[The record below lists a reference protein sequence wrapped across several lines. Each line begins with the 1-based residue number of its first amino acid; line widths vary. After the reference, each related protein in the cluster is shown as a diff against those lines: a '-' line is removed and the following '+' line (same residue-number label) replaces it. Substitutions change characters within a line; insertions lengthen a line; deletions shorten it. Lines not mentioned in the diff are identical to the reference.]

1 VDKVNARQIST
12 PFYDKSVLE
21 VVVMILMPRAAL
33 LKESG
38 LHNESVIFS
47 VIQDLVYLSFAKC
60 TNIQLDGCQME
71 SLLIP

>member
-38 LHNESVIFS
+38 LHNESVIF
-47 VIQDLVYLSFAKC
+47 Q
-60 TNIQLDGCQME
+60 
-71 SLLIP
+71 